1 MSGAAP
7 NDHSFIP
14 PPPGETLGHPKSLW
28 MLFGAEFWE
37 RFAYYGMRALLAV
50 YVAAAFFDH
59 LPEGEAAAQASL
71 TYGGFTSLVYATG
84 VIGGMIADR
93 YLGYQRSIILGG
105 LLMAAGLMMLLLP
118 DLKWFLV
125 GLAVIVAG
133 NGLFKPNISTMVG
146 KLYAPNDVR
155 RDSGFTIFYM
165 GINAGAFFA
174 PIVCGTWIGAKF
186 GYQYGFL
193 AAALGMIFGV
203 IVFQIRKGM
212 LGHVGASPAGREGW
226 KPVLIVLAGAIALVP
241 VIYFLLSKS
250 DVLGVVLL
258 GLFAILAVYL
268 IWSGFAD
275 GRVQGQ
281 KYIGM
286 FILFTANILFWALF
300 EQAGASL
307 NFLAKDYVDAPFH
320 FTVFQSANP
329 LFILLL
335 APLFAALWPLLDRK
349 NLNPSIPRKFAIALI
364 GLAAGFALL
373 IFGIKNFV
381 SPEYRIGWYWLAGL
395 YFIHTASELC
405 LSPIGL
411 SMVTKLAAP
420 RNVGLSMGGWFLATA
435 VANYL
440 AGRISAIASGGGAH
454 GAPATTAPAAEQP
467 GNWLTDNALVDSVS
481 GLVRAFSTVPGD
493 SEAARALTQYTV
505 TFGWLVVAGLV
516 VGGLYFVLAP
526 QIQRLM
532 HGVK

>member
-1 MSGAAP
+1 MSGSAP
-7 NDHSFIP
+7 NTQDFVP
-14 PPPGETLGHPKSLW
+14 PPPGEILGHPRPLW

-50 YVAAAFFDH
+50 YVAAQFFSH
-59 LPEGEAAAQASL
+59 LPEGEAKTQASL
-71 TYGGFTSLVYATG
+71 VYGGYTSLVYATG

-105 LLMAAGLMMLLLP
+105 LLMAAGLFLLILP
-118 DLKWFLV
+118 GMHWFLI

-146 KLYAPNDVR
+146 KLYAPGDAR

-174 PIVCGTWIGAKF
+174 PIICGSWIGARY

-193 AAALGMIFGV
+193 GAGIGMIFGV
-203 IVFQIRKGM
+203 LVFQYKAGM
-212 LGHVGASPAGREGW
+212 LGHIGKAPAGREGW
-226 KPVLIVLAGAIALVP
+226 GPFFIVLAGAIAMVP

-250 DVLGVVLL
+250 DLLGMILL
-258 GLFAILAVYL
+258 GLFAVLAIYL
-268 IWSGFAD
+268 IWSGFVVD
-275 GRVQGQ
+275 RIQGQ
-281 KYIGM
+281 KYIAM
-286 FILFTANILFWALF
+286 FILFAANILFWALF

-307 NFLAKDYVDAPFH
+307 NFLAQDHVDAPFH
-320 FTVFQSANP
+320 FTLFQSANP
-329 LFILLL
+329 VFIVLL
-335 APLFAALWPLLDRK
+335 APVFAALWPKLDK
-349 NLNPSIPRKFAIALI
+349 ISMNPSIPRKFALALI
-364 GLAAGFALL
+364 GMALGFAVIVFAMKSFL
-373 IFGIKNFV
+373 GVDNRV
-381 SPEYRIGWYWLAGL
+381 AWYWLAGL
-395 YFIHTASELC
+395 YLIHTMAELC

-440 AGRISAIASGGGAH
+440 AGRIAAIASSGGGH
-454 GAPATTAPAAEQP
+454 GGGPEEKGAFAE
-467 GNWLTDNALVDSVS
+467 WLTNN
-481 GLVRAFSTVPGD
+481 GLVQWVSEQVAGFS
-493 SEAARALTQYTV
+493 ALTGQGEAMASLNQYSL
-505 TFGWLVVAGLV
+505 TFTWLILAGLV
-516 VGGLYFVLAP
+516 VGGLYFLLAP
-526 QIQRLM
+526 LINKLM

>member
-1 MSGAAP
+1 MGSPFANVRGSRVTNAINP
-7 NDHSFIP
+7 DEFVP
-14 PPPGETLGHPKSLW
+14 PPPGETLGHPRPLW

-50 YVAAAFFDH
+50 YVATAFFAH
-59 LPEGEAAAQASL
+59 LPQGEAQEQASL

-93 YLGYQRSIILGG
+93 YLGYQRSIIVGG
-105 LLMAAGLMMLLLP
+105 LLMALGLVMLLLP

-133 NGLFKPNISTMVG
+133 NGLFKPNISAMVG
-146 KLYAPNDVR
+146 KLYAPSDVR

-174 PIVCGTWIGAKF
+174 PIICGTWIGAKF
-186 GYQYGFL
+186 GLQYGFL
-193 AAALGMIFGV
+193 AAAIGMVFGI

-212 LGHVGASPAGREGW
+212 LGHIGQSIEGRHGWGPVFAVLGGAA
-226 KPVLIVLAGAIALVP
+226 LLVP
-241 VIYFLLSKS
+241 LIYFLLSQS
-250 DVLGVVLL
+250 EVLGIVLL
-258 GLFAILAVYL
+258 GLFGVLAIYL
-268 IWSGFAD
+268 IWSGFAQD
-275 GRVQGQ
+275 RVQGQ

-286 FILFTANILFWALF
+286 FILFSANILFWALF

-307 NFLAKDYVDAPFH
+307 NFLARDFVDAPFH
-320 FTVFQSANP
+320 FTLFQSANP

-335 APLFAALWPLLDRK
+335 APLFAALWPMLDRK

-364 GLAAGFALL
+364 GLAAGFAVLVL
-373 IFGIKNFV
+373 GLKGFLGADNK
-381 SPEYRIGWYWLAGL
+381 IGWYWLASL

-420 RNVGLSMGGWFLATA
+420 KNVGLSMGGWFLATA

-440 AGRISAIASGGGAH
+440 AGRISAIASGGG
-454 GAPATTAPAAEQP
+454 GAGE
-467 GNWLTDNALVDSVS
+467 
-481 GLVRAFSTVPGD
+481 
-493 SEAARALTQYTV
+493 EAAGLAQYTQ
-505 TFGWLVVAGLV
+505 TFTMLIWAGLI
-516 VGGLYFVLAP
+516 VGGIYFILAP
-526 QIQRLM
+526 LINRLM